1 MLDPK
6 NNMSLMAYINFKNY
20 RDTVDLIE
28 SQNVSQPKVADKKG
42 LMTYSKNMVAKT
54 KQQKISDNGQDKEL
68 RKVLDYVKMIEGMK
82 GGD

>member
-28 SQNVSQPKVADKKG
+28 SQNVSQPKVTDKKG